1 MTTPLSP
8 TEIERLAE
16 RRIARA
22 RTQLLL
28 NPKFVFWA
36 TCALHLKPTAD
47 RGIIA
52 AGGFIG
58 TDGNRL
64 YYDPDFIVSGLPAD
78 HPLVVAGDMKAHPPW
93 TDDEL
98 IAVIAHET
106 SHAAKGD
113 NWRRGERDP
122 RNWNIACDA
131 RINPELD
138 RAGLSIANPVKLSGG
153 PMASLLNNPAN
164 FGRSAEEIYVELPPP
179 PTGGGGQGGASPM
192 SGDVRDPSTDPNSP
206 QGPAGA
212 AARQAA
218 ADRLRQKWDLISRQ
232 AAQIAKARGHLPA
245 GMEHLVEVVRPRLDP
260 YAMLR
265 HFVSMCRKDDY
276 SWSRP
281 QRRSAW
287 RGLYLPSLYS
297 EGVGELLI
305 GIDTSGS
312 CATVVPKFLGFLAS
326 VLTEVKPERVHF
338 VECDA
343 KVHNVTTFEA
353 GEELPERVAVHGY
366 GGTSMRPIWEW
377 AEKNDVAPICAI
389 VLTDLEMTDHDLGNP
404 QAFPCL
410 WVSSTR
416 RYAAWGE
423 TVWMEE

>member
-1 MTTPLSP
+1 MTTLSP
-8 TEIERLAE
+8 VEIDRLAA

-28 NPKFVFWA
+28 DPRFVFWA
-36 TCALHLKPTAD
+36 TCALHLKPVAD
-47 RGIIA
+47 RDIIA
-52 AGGFIG
+52 SGGFIG
-58 TDGNRL
+58 TDGEHL
-64 YYDPDFIVSGLPAD
+64 VYDPDFIVNGHLPD
-78 HPLVVAGDMKAHPPW
+78 HPPW

-98 IAVIAHET
+98 VAVIAHET
-106 SHAAKGD
+106 SHAVKGD
-113 NWRRGERDP
+113 CWRRGQRDP
-122 RNWNIACDA
+122 RNWNLSCDA
-131 RINPELD
+131 RINPELE
-138 RAGLSIANPVKLSGG
+138 RAELNMAGIKQSAG
-153 PMASLLNNPAN
+153 PMAGFLCNPAN
-164 FGRSAEEIYVELPPP
+164 YGRSAEEIYAELPPP
-179 PTGGGGQGGASPM
+179 DQSGPGAM
-192 SGDVRDPSTDPNSP
+192 GGDVRDPTIDPNGP
-206 QGPAGA
+206 QDGPAGA

-218 ADRLRQKWDLISRQ
+218 ADHLQQKWDLIARQ
-232 AAQIAKARGHLPA
+232 AAQIAKSQGHLPA
-245 GMEHLVEVVRPRLDP
+245 GMEHLVAPVRPRLDP

-265 HFVSMCRKDDY
+265 HFVSMCRRDDY
-276 SWSRP
+276 SWVRP

-305 GIDTSGS
+305 GVDTSGS
-312 CATVVPKFLGFLAS
+312 CAAVVPKFLGFLAS
-326 VLTEVKPERVHF
+326 VLTEVRPERVHF

-343 KVHNVTTFEA
+343 AVHNVTTFEA

-377 AEKNDVAPICAI
+377 AEEAGVSPVCAI
-389 VLTDLEMTDHDLGNP
+389 VLTDLEMTDHDLGDP
-404 QAFPCL
+404 QGFPTL